1 MGAVAE
7 WLRGGAAAPAE
18 RVDPSAGVD
27 LPAFLVHQVERP
39 SDEQGA
45 ARSHANDG
53 DPIARSHE
61 ERFRAEA
68 LPPLRPA
75 AFFFKASYWS
85 SFFTLGLSSGITG
98 HLHRTPS
105 FSSHQRASTSRSA
118 PCWSSMQNLAAGR
131 AANRSAPIGLPHAS
145 QVP

>member
-7 WLRGGAAAPAE
+7 WLRGGAAAAAE

-27 LPAFLVHQVERP
+27 LPTLLVHQAERA
-39 SDEQGA
+39 SHEQRTPRGQ
-45 ARSHANDG
+45 ANDG

-75 AFFFKASYWS
+75 AFF
-85 SFFTLGLSSGITG
+85 
-98 HLHRTPS
+98 
-105 FSSHQRASTSRSA
+105 
-118 PCWSSMQNLAAGR
+118 
-131 AANRSAPIGLPHAS
+131 
-145 QVP
+145 